1 MTAIACNACALRKIR
16 CNREQPCIY
25 CKSKGMSCLYT
36 RHQQK
41 RGPKNLYPKTLRRI
55 INQGP
60 KSDKII
66 SRERIEELL
75 GLYEKYYYTIWPVV
89 SANLIIE
96 NLESAEDNLSLDVA
110 CLISAVL
117 LNQPSFVN
125 SFYQSKLEN
134 PPKAVAYDLVLKT
147 TKNLNDMSKRFL
159 ISENKVLCYYF
170 LHVYYRSCQESNEMS
185 KLYLREAITAA
196 HILGLHD
203 PATYDDMGKE
213 EIHKKR
219 KLYYLLFIAERYM
232 ALNCRLPL
240 LLEAS
245 IPLPEISEEKDFH
258 RIDGFLEIIKL
269 VEIPSSDIYDLLSN
283 RKSIVDQ
290 IELTR
295 IIKEMHETFATKY
308 SDCMSYLDIA
318 NISLYKCWIQAV
330 LLKEAFIFFIRD
342 PDNLNTYAI
351 QMAQNFLNTIT
362 QIDPVF
368 FEISDSGDYSF
379 LNAILKFF
387 KSVAGDTVELENSY
401 ELDVLRLIIK
411 NCSNSS
417 PNLWYTS
424 IKSQIT
430 SNHVSEDIGL

>member
-1 MTAIACNACALRKIR
+1 MTAIACDACALRKVR
-16 CNREQPCIY
+16 CNGEQPCFY
-25 CKSKGMSCLYT
+25 CKLKGKPCLYT

-66 SRERIEELL
+66 SSERIEELL

-89 SANLIIE
+89 STDLIIE
-96 NLESAEDNLSLDVA
+96 NLKRAEDNLSLDVA
-110 CLISAVL
+110 YLISAVL
-117 LNQPSFVN
+117 LNRPSFVN
-125 SFYQSKLEN
+125 YFYQSKLEN
-134 PPKAVAYDLVLKT
+134 PPKVAYDLVLKT
-147 TKNLNDMSKRFL
+147 TENLNDMSKRFL

-170 LHVYYRSCQESNEMS
+170 LHIYYRSCQESNEMS
-185 KLYLREAITAA
+185 KLYLREAITTA
-196 HILGLHD
+196 HLLGLHD
-203 PATYDDMGKE
+203 PTTYDDMGRE

-240 LLEAS
+240 LLQAS
-245 IPLPEISEEKDFH
+245 IPIPEISEEKDFH

-308 SDCMSYLDIA
+308 GDCMSYLDIA

-330 LLKEAFIFFIRD
+330 LLKEGYIFFI
-342 PDNLNTYAI
+342 PDQENLKTYAI
-351 QMAQNFLNTIT
+351 QIAQYFLNTIT
-362 QIDPVF
+362 QLDSVF
-368 FEISDSGDYSF
+368 LEISDSGDYSF

-387 KSVAGDTVELENSY
+387 KSVVGDTIEREMENSY
-401 ELDVLRLIIK
+401 ESDVLHLIIK
-411 NCSNSS
+411 SCSNSS
-417 PNLWYTS
+417 PNFRYVS

-430 SNHVSEDIGL
+430 SNHVSED